1 MIGIEYYFRKATIDD
16 FDFIFDLKKK
26 NFKKYI
32 EEYFEWNEEERKEM
46 YYNTLKN
53 YLGEYNIIVIN
64 NKDVG
69 IFAVDESYK
78 GESYISEISLN
89 KEYQNKGIWKS
100 IFYNWERK

>member
-32 EEYFEWNEEERKEM
+32 EKYFEWNEEERKEM

-53 YLGEYNIIVIN
+53 
-64 NKDVG
+64 
-69 IFAVDESYK
+69 
-78 GESYISEISLN
+78 
-89 KEYQNKGIWKS
+89 
-100 IFYNWERK
+100 

>member
-53 YLGEYNIIVIN
+53 YLGEYNIIVIK

-89 KEYQNKGIWKS
+89 KEYQNKGIGTD
-100 IFYNWERK
+100 IMND

>member
-53 YLGEYNIIVIN
+53 YLGEYNIIVTN
-64 NKDVG
+64 NKDIGVFALG
-69 IFAVDESYK
+69 IK
-78 GESYISEISLN
+78 SEHVLRTYDHGWQ
-89 KEYQNKGIWKS
+89 KE
-100 IFYNWERK
+100 R